1 MESSGTLAVDANVS
15 ASKIS
20 HSHYAALRIKDAVVD
35 QFAAAVGHR
44 PCVEVNTPDLRI
56 NAHIH
61 RDIAKLYLDLS
72 GSSLHQRGYQLAT
85 GDAPLKENLAAAVLL
100 RASWPQIAAKGGAL
114 VDPMCGS
121 GALVLE
127 AAMMAGD
134 VAPGLRRTDF
144 GLIRWRQHD
153 FVLWNILLEEAAERE
168 RVGTGRLPPLL
179 GFDRVGRV
187 LDRARENSE
196 RLQIPGIS
204 FARQDLTDF
213 CHDFPRFRLV
223 VTNPPYGRR
232 LLETGELPRLYA
244 ALGNVFRSCFVGWN
258 AAVLTEVASLGKS
271 IAIRSPRQHTLYNGA
286 VACQLNSCTLKSTRR
301 IISARAG

>member
-1 MESSGTLAVDANVS
+1 MGAQAIDWSLHMESSGTLAVDANVS

-100 RASWPQIAAKGGAL
+100 RAGWPQIAAKGGAL

-121 GALVLE
+121 GALVLV

-153 FVLWNILLEEAAERE
+153 FVLWNRLLEEAAERE
-168 RVGTGRLPPLL
+168 RGLALDVCRRCWVSIVLVGCWIGRGKTPSACRYRASALPV
-179 GFDRVGRV
+179 R
-187 LDRARENSE
+187 
-196 RLQIPGIS
+196 
-204 FARQDLTDF
+204 T
-213 CHDFPRFRLV
+213 
-223 VTNPPYGRR
+223 
-232 LLETGELPRLYA
+232 
-244 ALGNVFRSCFVGWN
+244 
-258 AAVLTEVASLGKS
+258 
-271 IAIRSPRQHTLYNGA
+271 
-286 VACQLNSCTLKSTRR
+286 
-301 IISARAG
+301 